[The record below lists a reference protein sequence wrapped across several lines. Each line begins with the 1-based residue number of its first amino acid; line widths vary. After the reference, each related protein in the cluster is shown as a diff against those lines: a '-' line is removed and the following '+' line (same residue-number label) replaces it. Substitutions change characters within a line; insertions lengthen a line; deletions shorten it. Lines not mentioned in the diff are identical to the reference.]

1 MAKTLSWDDVKWR
14 SSIRVFSSILKYHIS
29 LTLSLSIFNL
39 VLFNIFRFLISS
51 NKSPIINLWNSFFNL
66 FPSFFFLLLSL
77 CFRHISFKGSFVRSM
92 YLDFCSFISNFLM
105 VFAIILTANTLIK
118 IKITEPRLFFVL
130 LGCFLNYLKV
140 RKQNTD
146 VCKVL
151 DKQNITTVHLG
162 SFFFQGFFNS
172 LLSYFITLLFF
183 SFLNILYFLS
193 SFLSSS
199 FPNVEAY
206 KYRNFLTH
214 FCYDVNALLSKLP
227 YTTNYYH
234 FSFNFIE
241 GLELFLAQVW
251 ILSLSDYY
259 LDKMNLES
267 THMDYYIM
275 NYIDEM
281 PIHNVSN
288 INDEMLYAR
297 AAYNYTKGVS
307 YTLNN
312 MNMKYVSNPIS
323 FKYQNDWTLNG
334 HRQSYHPFE
343 RVPNSS
349 FFQKSTPN
357 NTYTLEAKK
366 DRYQLDPVVYKMLM
380 DKTKNFWSNYVQ
392 SCLETMDESSQNLH
406 HLIDYPFS
414 REHKINILE
423 NNMHQFNLHQHQMGF
438 YTSFQSFLLYL
449 ASYFKFFHPS
459 KSLSNNL
466 VNMLLLC
473 IVYLRGITSWLCIAN
488 MIGHSQDSVKI
499 VAKDV
504 IVQSLRIH
512 RALSNLNLTTI
523 PSNIKS
529 YIETLN
535 NDINTTLKRLA
546 VYTET
551 LIYSKFDTNFD
562 TYRLME
568 HLYNNRK
575 LST

>member
-14 SSIRVFSSILKYHIS
+14 SSIRVFASILKYHIF
-29 LTLSLSIFNL
+29 LTFSITIFNL
-39 VLFNIFRFLISS
+39 ILFNIFRFLISS
-51 NKSPIINLWNSFFNL
+51 NRSPLLNIWNSFFNL
-66 FPSFFFLLLSL
+66 IPSFFFLLLFLS
-77 CFRHISFKGSFVRSM
+77 FRHISFKGSFVRSL

-105 VFAIILTANTLIK
+105 VFAVILTANTLIK

-151 DKQNITTVHLG
+151 DKQNLTTVYLR
-162 SFFFQGFFNS
+162 SYFFQSFFNS
-172 LLSYFITLLFF
+172 LLSYFVTLVFF
-183 SFLNILYFLS
+183 SSLKFLYFLT
-193 SFLSSS
+193 SFLSTN

-206 KYRNFLTH
+206 KYRNFLTY
-214 FCYDVNALLSKLP
+214 FCYDVNAL
-227 YTTNYYH
+227 
-234 FSFNFIE
+234 FFE
-241 GLELFLAQVW
+241 GLELFLSQVW

-259 LDKMNLES
+259 LDKMSLES

-312 MNMKYVSNPIS
+312 LNMKYVSNPASIK
-323 FKYQNDWTLNG
+323 FQNGWAFDG
-334 HRQSYHPFE
+334 CRPGYHPFE
-343 RVPNSS
+343 RLPNSR
-349 FFQKSTPN
+349 FFQKSMSN

-366 DRYQLDPVVYKMLM
+366 DRYQLDPVVYKMLL

-414 REHKINILE
+414 REQKINILE
-423 NNMHQFNLHQHQMGF
+423 NNMHQFNLHQNQMGF

-466 VNMLLLC
+466 
-473 IVYLRGITSWLCIAN
+473 
-488 MIGHSQDSVKI
+488 
-499 VAKDV
+499 
-504 IVQSLRIH
+504 RIH
-512 RALSNLNLTTI
+512 KALSNLNLTTI
-523 PSNIKS
+523 PSYIKS

-535 NDINTTLKRLA
+535 NAGNWSSLVWIWSVTIGNWS
-546 VYTET
+546 
-551 LIYSKFDTNFD
+551 LITG
-562 TYRLME
+562 
-568 HLYNNRK
+568 NN
-575 LST
+575 S